1 MKSRFLLM
9 TAAIMVIA
17 MNLQAQVTG
26 TFTDSRDGK
35 VYKTVKIGNQL
46 WMAENLNYDAG
57 ESSWC
62 YDNNMENGKKYGR
75 LYTWDAARKAVPKG
89 WHLPS
94 KEEFETLL
102 KNLGGSDSVAYKQ
115 IIPGGISGFNALF
128 GGWRNDNGNFANV
141 GKDTYFWSKSE
152 YEDEN
157 AGYLLV
163 RSGYKK
169 AYLDSNYKTIGFSV
183 RLLKD

>member
-1 MKSRFLLM
+1 MSS
-9 TAAIMVIA
+9 VS
-17 MNLQAQVTG
+17 QVTG
-26 TFTDSRDGK
+26 SFTDTRDGK
-35 VYKTVKIGNQL
+35 IYKTVKIGNQV

-57 ESSWC
+57 EGSWC
-62 YDNNMENGKKYGR
+62 YDNNAENGMKYGR
-75 LYTWDAARKAVPKG
+75 LYTWDAARRAVPKG

-94 KEEFETLL
+94 EEEYKTLL

-115 IIPGGISGFNALF
+115 IIQGGISGFNALF
-128 GGWRNDNGNFANV
+128 GGWRSDDGNFYNV
-141 GKDTYFWSKSE
+141 GKEIYFWSTTE

-169 AYLDSNYKTIGFSV
+169 AYMDSNYKIFAFSV